1 MFPKRSVVPSAQGAH
16 GSVEGCPGQLGRLF
30 CRRAPSREAAGQSSL
45 HSTFTHSL
53 WTDCAYS
60 GWRREKSFPFYSE
73 AHLFPHVTY
82 MEGVAFS
89 TLSQRLP
96 GPLPQ
101 QQMSSLLQSR
111 LQFHKFKSHAQALPS
126 QRPVIPDLDSHADH
140 TVSGLSMKTCPGS
153 NGFFPLALPQ
163 AIWTGH
169 VASLP
174 VIPVFEMR
182 ELDQ

>member
-126 QRPVIPDLDSHADH
+126 QRPVIPDLDSHADR
-140 TVSGLSMKTCPGS
+140 S
-153 NGFFPLALPQ
+153 F
-163 AIWTGH
+163 
-169 VASLP
+169 
-174 VIPVFEMR
+174 IPRLLVFV
-182 ELDQ
+182 LLVVC